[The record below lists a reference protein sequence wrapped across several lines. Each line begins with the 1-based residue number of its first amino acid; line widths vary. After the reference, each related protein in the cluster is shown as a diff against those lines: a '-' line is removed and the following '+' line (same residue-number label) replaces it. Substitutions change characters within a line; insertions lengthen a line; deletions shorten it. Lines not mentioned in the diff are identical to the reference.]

1 MHILIIEDDRE
12 LCQALIL
19 QLAANSY
26 TVDCCHTGT
35 EALYCAM
42 KDSYDLIVL
51 DRMLPEIDGLSILR
65 SLRRNNI
72 SAPVILTTA
81 LDAVSDRID
90 GLDAGADDYLVKPY
104 DTEELL
110 ARIRALTRR
119 PRSYQENDAALS
131 YKDIALNADT
141 RTLSCPVLR
150 TGRSGPALQKRSPAH
165 GVFSPKSR
173 ENTEPGADLHKSL
186 GPGRRSGGRQPG
198 YLYLFLPQTSE
209 KSEKPCT
216 DLNCTRHRI
225 PNGVITCFHSF
236 EKN

>member
-12 LCQALIL
+12 LCQALSL

-35 EALYCAM
+35 AAFYCAM
-42 KDSYDLIVL
+42 KDSYDLILL

-65 SLRRNNI
+65 SLRKNKI

-110 ARIRALTRR
+110 ARIRALIRR
-119 PRSYQENDAALS
+119 PRAYQENDAALS
-131 YKDIALNADT
+131 YKDIAMNADT
-141 RTLSCPVLR
+141 RTLSLLAPP
-150 TGRSGPALQKRSPAH
+150 SGPDGQVQLSRREALLMEFFLRNPEKTLNREQIFTRVWGPDGAVEDGNLDTYIYFCRKHLRNL
-165 GVFSPKSR
+165 KSR
-173 ENTEPGADLHKSL
+173 VQISTVHGT
-186 GPGRRSGGRQPG
+186 G
-198 YLYLFLPQTSE
+198 YRME
-209 KSEKPCT
+209 
-216 DLNCTRHRI
+216 
-225 PNGVITCFHSF
+225 
-236 EKN
+236 

>member
-12 LCQALIL
+12 LCQALTL
-19 QLAANSY
+19 QLAARSH
-26 TVDCCHTGT
+26 TADCCHTGT

-42 KDSYDLIVL
+42 KDSYDLILL

-65 SLRRNNI
+65 SLRRNKI

-119 PRSYQENDAALS
+119 PRSYLESGSTLS
-131 YKDIALNADT
+131 HKDIVLDPDT
-141 RTLSCPVLR
+141 RTLSLTASTGKTSDQIQLSKREVLLMEFFLR
-150 TGRSGPALQKRSPAH
+150 NPEKTLNREQLFTRVWGPDGTVEDGNLDTYIYFCRKH
-165 GVFSPKSR
+165 LKNLKSR
-173 ENTEPGADLHKSL
+173 VQILTVHGT
-186 GPGRRSGGRQPG
+186 G
-198 YLYLFLPQTSE
+198 YRME
-209 KSEKPCT
+209 
-216 DLNCTRHRI
+216 
-225 PNGVITCFHSF
+225 
-236 EKN
+236 